1 MGARLRTTGSVIR
14 IGRSS
19 LEIPREVPLAK
30 GTQVGH
36 ESVDGDCPSEG
47 GLEAESSPRY
57 VGWEEGRQNK
67 SRKDGRVD
75 AELHQGHGARGGQLC
90 LDILAGSPKNNL
102 RKFTVFYNT
111 FPIFY
116 SIQEM
121 IQKMVSA
128 ARSIILKI

>member
-1 MGARLRTTGSVIR
+1 MWARLRTTGSVIR

-67 SRKDGRVD
+67 SRKDGRVGRR
-75 AELHQGHGARGGQLC
+75 APPGPRGTGRAAVLGYFGR
-90 LDILAGSPKNNL
+90 IPK
-102 RKFTVFYNT
+102 
-111 FPIFY
+111 
-116 SIQEM
+116 E
-121 IQKMVSA
+121 
-128 ARSIILKI
+128 